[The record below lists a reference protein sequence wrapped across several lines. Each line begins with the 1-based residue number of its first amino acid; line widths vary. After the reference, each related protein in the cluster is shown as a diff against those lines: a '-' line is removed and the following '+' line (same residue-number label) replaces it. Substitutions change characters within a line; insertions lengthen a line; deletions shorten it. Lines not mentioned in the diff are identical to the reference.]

1 MRTCLST
8 YLSVHLLYIR
18 ICLYIHT
25 HKQNVWTHMYAW
37 RCVWLY
43 VCVQTHRHI
52 RVYAFMRAY
61 RHTYTY
67 VYMHM
72 NMYIYIYMYVYMLA
86 TLYTYVCA
94 CGWWGENTNQKN
106 IGWTSVDRSTKATLS
121 TYNTQIQLSRLQK
134 IYHLRYRKFSLGTEA
149 FNGSSASH
157 ATGSRPNVCHVT
169 SEMVDNT
176 A

>member
-1 MRTCLST
+1 
-8 YLSVHLLYIR
+8 
-18 ICLYIHT
+18 
-25 HKQNVWTHMYAW
+25 
-37 RCVWLY
+37 
-43 VCVQTHRHI
+43 
-52 RVYAFMRAY
+52 
-61 RHTYTY
+61 
-67 VYMHM
+67 
-72 NMYIYIYMYVYMLA
+72 MYVR
-86 TLYTYVCA
+86 VDD
-94 CGWWGENTNQKN
+94 GGENTNQKN

>member
-1 MRTCLST
+1 MCEHTCMLEDAFGCMCVCKHIDIYVSMRSCE
-8 YLSVHLLYIR
+8 HID
-18 ICLYIHT
+18 I
-25 HKQNVWTHMYAW
+25 
-37 RCVWLY
+37 
-43 VCVQTHRHI
+43 HI
-52 RVYAFMRAY
+52 RMSICIWIC
-61 RHTYTY
+61 
-67 VYMHM
+67 
-72 NMYIYIYMYVYMLA
+72 IYIYMYVYMLA